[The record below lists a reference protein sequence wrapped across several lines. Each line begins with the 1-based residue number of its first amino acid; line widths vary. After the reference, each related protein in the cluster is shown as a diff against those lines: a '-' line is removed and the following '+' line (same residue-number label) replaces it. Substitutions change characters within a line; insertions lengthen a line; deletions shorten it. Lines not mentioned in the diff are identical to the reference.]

1 MDPHSRAPRK
11 NTSRGNEVLLQDT
24 MHLMQRPCYQQGSLC
39 HDPAGNRTIR
49 RLPDHRKEMQTEVV
63 WTCLPFIR
71 SGQNHLARHSGGGE
85 EDKTD
90 RGKGG
95 KTTSGTGPAWN
106 FGRSQRAVESR
117 GKWRK
122 LVAKSSAVPQ
132 RPLRLRDR

>member
-1 MDPHSRAPRK
+1 MP
-11 NTSRGNEVLLQDT
+11 NWTTG
-24 MHLMQRPCYQQGSLC
+24 RP
-39 HDPAGNRTIR
+39 
-49 RLPDHRKEMQTEVV
+49 PDNRKETQIAVMSTR
-63 WTCLPFIR
+63 LPFIR

-95 KTTSGTGPAWN
+95 KTTSGNGQAWN